1 MLPKPD
7 ILQMVEDGGADGE
20 FFWARRWGDGGGC
33 CGKSWGLGKFQSN
46 IPYYLI
52 LHQKSI

>member
-20 FFWARRWGDGGGC
+20 FFWARRWGVEGGVVERVGAWVNF
-33 CGKSWGLGKFQSN
+33 S
-46 IPYYLI
+46 LI
-52 LHQKSI
+52 SLTT